1 MENVTLEISDDD
13 ILTIRCDLKTAIRP
27 SNSKRSLMIACT
39 DGNLPLWKNGAPHPK
54 GIKVN
59 LSVFRPFTSE
69 EFKQVEAEARRRR
82 LGL

>member
-1 MENVTLEISDDD
+1 MENVTLEISEDDV
-13 ILTIRCDLKTAIRP
+13 LTIRCDLKAAIRP

-39 DGNLPLWKNGAPHPK
+39 DGNLVVWKDGKPHPK

-59 LSVFRPFTSE
+59 LSVFRPFTRE
-69 EFKQVEAEARRRR
+69 EFKQLEAEARKRR